1 MSSSSVSI
9 ILFAVFAFGLP
20 IWAMQNNQYDGIDN
34 HGCSGDCYEQ
44 WKEQTGGVVAQE
56 QARALA
62 RAEASPTELGKA
74 IYAGCVACHG
84 AGGEGGVGP
93 RLAGQPAADIIGK
106 LTRYKAGET
115 LGSQS
120 ALMWSQA
127 AQLSE
132 TDIDNIAAF
141 VETL

>member
-1 MSSSSVSI
+1 MSSTNVSI
-9 ILFAVFAFGLP
+9 ILFAVFALGLP
-20 IWAMQNNQYDGIDN
+20 IWAMQNNQYDGMDN
-34 HGCSGDCYEQ
+34 HGCSGDCYEE
-44 WKEQTGGVVAQE
+44 WKAQTGGVVAQE
-56 QARALA
+56 QARAVA
-62 RAEASPTELGKA
+62 RASASPTELGKA
-74 IYAGCVACHG
+74 IYTGCVACHG

-93 RLAGQPAADIIGK
+93 RLAGQAATDIVGK
-106 LTRYKAGET
+106 LASYKAGET

-132 TDIDNIAAF
+132 ADIDNIAAF